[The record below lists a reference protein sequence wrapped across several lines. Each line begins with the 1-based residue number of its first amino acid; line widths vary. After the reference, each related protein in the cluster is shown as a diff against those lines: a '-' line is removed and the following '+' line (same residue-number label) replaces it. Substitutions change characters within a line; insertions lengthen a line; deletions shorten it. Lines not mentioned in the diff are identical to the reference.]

1 MYLVGSEMNGCDN
14 YQKLPKSTENLRKSK
29 LPQTNPKPIANPN
42 PNPEPWTTN
51 PERYT
56 LIITKFSVSFRYR

>member
-14 YQKLPKSTENLRKSK
+14 YQKLPKSTENLQKSK
-29 LPQTNPKPIANPN
+29 LPQTNPKPIGNPN
-42 PNPEPWTTN
+42 PN